1 VTTLPRWACVLG
13 CAWLVACGE
22 PEPLTACNVAEQTCQ
37 EQVYYA
43 VLRLRGDGWDPFR
56 GLPPIRTIS
65 VQQYRADLL
74 GSRPAPDPGKPA
86 PEPKP
91 DPWSKALQLLGLVT
105 PSTSAAQASVDS
117 QVNNVAAFYSPST
130 GKVTVID
137 RGRERNDRADTILL
151 AHELV
156 HAFQD
161 KELSGTLASLDTDGG
176 FASRALIE
184 GEAVLYEHL
193 AAEQI
198 EDRSLGRAQWN
209 QYYDGWLMALREGMP
224 DQNSPYFAASWFVYP
239 LGGGLMTAAWLD
251 GGNAA
256 VRRLAGSH
264 PRFSAGY
271 MAAASGESAARY
283 ERSVRCRL
291 GASVGGFDQVGADR
305 FGAIQFYAFLARAG
319 LSEMA
324 AWRSALDWRDD
335 RLGVYFDRESERTLV
350 IWRVE
355 LADDSAAQATLTELA
370 ESGLA
375 EERGLVVQADGAALQ
390 VAGSDDSNEWAA
402 LLGDALTC
410 P

>member
-1 VTTLPRWACVLG
+1 
-13 CAWLVACGE
+13 
-22 PEPLTACNVAEQTCQ
+22 
-37 EQVYYA
+37 
-43 VLRLRGDGWDPFR
+43 
-56 GLPPIRTIS
+56 
-65 VQQYRADLL
+65 
-74 GSRPAPDPGKPA
+74 
-86 PEPKP
+86 
-91 DPWSKALQLLGLVT
+91 
-105 PSTSAAQASVDS
+105 
-117 QVNNVAAFYSPST
+117 VNNVAAFYSPST

-161 KELSGTLASLDTDGG
+161 KELSGALASLDTDGG

-198 EDRSLGRAQWN
+198 ADRSVDRTQWS
-209 QYYDGWLMALREGMP
+209 QYYGDWLMGLRQGMP

-239 LGGGLMTAAWLD
+239 LGGGLMTTAWLD

-271 MAAASGESAARY
+271 MAAASGEAAARY
-283 ERSVRCRL
+283 ERSARCRL
-291 GASVGGFDQVGADR
+291 ADFVGGFEQVGSDR

-319 LSEMA
+319 LSEMT
-324 AWRSALDWRDD
+324 AWQSALDWRDD
-335 RLGVYFDRESERTLV
+335 RLAVYFDRDSDHTLV

-355 LADDSAAQATLTELA
+355 LADDSSAQATLTALD
-370 ESGLA
+370 ESGISGDGELIF
-375 EERGLVVQADGAALQ
+375 QADGAALQ
-390 VAGSDDSNEWAA
+390 VAGSDDPSEWADA
-402 LLGDALTC
+402 LGDALDC